1 MKSVENS
8 LERIIGQLTDIS
20 KESGPKSLDQHYVAF
35 FRDQAKRL
43 DGLENQINRIKSAL
57 RPRSK
62 ATKMGFKAKPP
73 SMKSTWLIIYIIL
86 GFLALFSI
94 LFFLRWYGKSK
105 SEELGG
111 IDE

>member
-1 MKSVENS
+1 M
-8 LERIIGQLTDIS
+8 IGQLVAIE
-20 KESGPKSLDQHYVAF
+20 KEDGPETLDQHYVAF
-35 FRDQAKRL
+35 FRDQARRL
-43 DGLENQINRIKSAL
+43 DRLEDQINRVKSAL
-57 RPRSK
+57 KPRSN
-62 ATKMGFKAKPP
+62 TSKMGFKAKPP
-73 SMKSTWLIIYIIL
+73 SMKTTWLIIYIIL